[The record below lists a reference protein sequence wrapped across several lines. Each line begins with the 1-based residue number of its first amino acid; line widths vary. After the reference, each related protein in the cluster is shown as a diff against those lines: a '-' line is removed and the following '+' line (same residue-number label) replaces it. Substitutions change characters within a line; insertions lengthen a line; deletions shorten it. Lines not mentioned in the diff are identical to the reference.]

1 LAHSFFFSERKIVE
15 KEGIPMKQ
23 GIQKLMNHSIMSQN
37 PELYPHLPVTKRLT
51 RQSMQ
56 QMLNLSPHLYLK
68 PNNSCQGKGI
78 MRIDRLAKQR
88 FQLQTRDN
96 NKRYTCSTQR
106 ALYRLIQEHKRKR
119 PYIVQQGIESRT
131 IDGRL
136 YDIRVHL
143 TRVDDKW
150 HVVGMIGRIAPRKGI
165 ATNAYSGGIPV
176 NIDHLLRQHLQLS
189 RFEQKRTLSQL
200 ANLSLLATHV
210 ISEHFPKWAEYGL
223 DIGRD
228 RWGHL
233 WIYEINIHPG
243 LYVFRFEKEL
253 QQRLQYLRT
262 IAQ

>member
-1 LAHSFFFSERKIVE
+1 
-15 KEGIPMKQ
+15 MKQ
-23 GIQKLMNHSIMSQN
+23 GIQKQKNHSIMAQH
-37 PELYPHLPVTKRLT
+37 PKLLAHLPATKRLT
-51 RQSMQ
+51 RHSMQ
-56 QMLNLSPHLYLK
+56 QMLKHYPHLYLK

-78 MRIDRLAKQR
+78 MRIDRLPKQR
-88 FQLQTRDN
+88 YQLQIRDN
-96 NKRYTCSTQR
+96 NKRYTCTSQHD
-106 ALYRLIQEHKRKR
+106 LYRLIQQNKRKR

-143 TRVDDKW
+143 ARIDGAW
-150 HVVGMIGRIAPRKGI
+150 HVVGIIGRIAPKKGI

-176 NIDHLLRQHLQLS
+176 NIHRLLRQHLQLS
-189 RFEQKRTLSQL
+189 PIEQRRTLSQL
-200 ANLSLLATHV
+200 ANLSLLATYV
-210 ISEHFPKWAEYGL
+210 ISDHFPKWAEYGL

-253 QQRLQYLRT
+253 QQELRYLRT